1 MHARR
6 PSDPLSATDDRVR
19 RFDSS
24 SSCRDPSSGWPQ
36 LTVHAV
42 VQLPNG
48 DDHQSEHSRRPTLP
62 SVATRASG
70 QCGERTRDGARQ
82 REPGM
87 NSGTGRPSS
96 GGART
101 RGVRTFRRLREPVT
115 LEGGVRKR
123 SAARLRVEQ
132 PKLGGTG
139 VRELGRAAGAA
150 MGLAGD
156 AVGADGSC
164 RSVPDRLGV
173 ASAARDRIRG
183 KRSTAGHRTPSGDVL
198 RPDREHDAGTL
209 VARPACPRERR
220 IDGGDGS
227 KRPGRLTSQ
236 CLGQG
241 QCQWITVY

>member
-139 VRELGRAAGAA
+139 VRERPLRPR
-150 MGLAGD
+150 LARRCQARWRCLSRWGERL
-156 AVGADGSC
+156 VRLWGSP
-164 RSVPDRLGV
+164 V
-173 ASAARDRIRG
+173 
-183 KRSTAGHRTPSGDVL
+183 TPSGRTDPAGASRTDSAWLQL
-198 RPDREHDAGTL
+198 RETASGGS
-209 VARPACPRERR
+209 ARPRAIEHRA
-220 IDGGDGS
+220 GMSSGQTGS
-227 KRPGRLTSQ
+227 TTPEP
-236 CLGQG
+236 
-241 QCQWITVY
+241 